1 MTTDPMLLAL
11 LLGAFGGAVRASLGL
26 FKALSIKMKVYWGYF
41 GLTLVIAAV
50 IGSLVGLIFSFEPRL
65 SALAGYAGTDILE
78 GIYKSFAV
86 TKVYTS
92 PKGKK

>member
-1 MTTDPMLLAL
+1 MALDPMLLAL

-41 GLTLVIAAV
+41 ALTLVIAAV
-50 IGSLVGLIFSFEPRL
+50 IGSLVGLVFSFEPRL

-78 GIYKSFAV
+78 GIYKAFKV
-86 TKVYTS
+86 EKVYVKT
-92 PKGKK
+92 KQL